1 MPLLLRTAE
10 QDRGTYV
17 ETVMSVTL
25 SMLALVRD
33 DDISLDCAF
42 IMLGC
47 TRTWASSGSASPHA
61 GMPALD

>member
-10 QDRGTYV
+10 LDRGTYV

-33 DDISLDCAF
+33 DNTSLDCAF
-42 IMLGC
+42 IMLLNSYMGFL
-47 TRTWASSGSASPHA
+47 RLSQPSRRHASP
-61 GMPALD
+61 

>member
-10 QDRGTYV
+10 QGRGTGI
-17 ETVMSVTL
+17 ESVMSMAL

-42 IMLGC
+42 IMLLH
-47 TRTWASSGSASPHA
+47 SYMGSLRLSQPSRRHASP
-61 GMPALD
+61 

>member
-33 DDISLDCAF
+33 DDISMHSAC
-42 IMLGC
+42 IMLLHSYMGFL
-47 TRTWASSGSASPHA
+47 RLSQSSRRHASP
-61 GMPALD
+61 

>member
-10 QDRGTYV
+10 QDRGTGI
-17 ETVMSVTL
+17 ESVMSMAL

-42 IMLGC
+42 IMLLH
-47 TRTWASSGSASPHA
+47 S
-61 GMPALD
+61 

>member
-33 DDISLDCAF
+33 DDISLD
-42 IMLGC
+42 
-47 TRTWASSGSASPHA
+47 WA
-61 GMPALD
+61 PADVAVVQ

>member
-10 QDRGTYV
+10 QDRGTCV

-33 DDISLDCAF
+33 DDISMHCAC
-42 IMLGC
+42 IMLLHSYMGFL
-47 TRTWASSGSASPHA
+47 RLSQPSRRHAS
-61 GMPALD
+61 L